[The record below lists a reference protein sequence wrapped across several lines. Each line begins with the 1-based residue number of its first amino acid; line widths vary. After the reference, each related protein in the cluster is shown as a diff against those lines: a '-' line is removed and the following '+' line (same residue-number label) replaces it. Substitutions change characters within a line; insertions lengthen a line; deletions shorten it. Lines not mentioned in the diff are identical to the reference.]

1 MMTPLSALPLEI
13 ALQSLPEWQI
23 DALSLSISRNFVFDD
38 FVNAFGF
45 MQLVALQAQHCDH
58 HPEWSNVYN
67 TVHIRWT
74 SHDAGGVTDRDIAMA
89 SFCDSLLAST
99 PGSAYANG

>member
-1 MMTPLSALPLEI
+1 MTPLSALPLEI

-23 DALSLSISRNFVFDD
+23 DALSLSISRNFVFGD
-38 FVNAFGF
+38 FVKAFSF
-45 MQLVALQAQHCDH
+45 MQLVAVQAQHSDH

-74 SHDAGGVTDRDIAMA
+74 SHDAGGVTHRDIAMA
-89 SFCDSLLAST
+89 SFCDSLFTST
-99 PGSAYANG
+99 QGSAHANG